1 MTIVFNTR
9 KKQLAILISTACLSM
24 SSAFASSCGGVTG
37 GNVTIVNNSTIDTC
51 ALAAGESIVIMPT
64 GTLARDD
71 EYGGSIGVLV
81 SNGISAGV
89 INNQGV
95 IERQSSGIQLD
106 NGTSVTGITNASNA
120 MITTD
125 ETGIL
130 IQGATINGQLSNAGT
145 INARTGGIQILNG
158 VISQG
163 ISNTGSISNNE
174 NDGIGISN
182 SSTITGGIR
191 NGINGTI
198 QSGRAGIMVSD
209 STVNGGI
216 SNAGTIDGGEGGAVH
231 IGYGGIIN
239 GNITN
244 TGILRNLNGDAA
256 LRLTGGT
263 VNGKVL
269 NSGTIS
275 GGEFNPGIFV
285 DDSSKITGEIVN
297 DVSGSIL
304 SGNIGITVLR
314 SDIGGITNAG
324 LIDGAEGGPG
334 GMGIVVALSTVQG
347 NITNSG
353 TINAANGYAILIQNS
368 TLNGKII
375 NSGTL
380 SGLKAIDIIKDQV
393 PFSLNAPITIDNS
406 GTLDGAV
413 TLADSILNL
422 NGNTARVTGA
432 VQGVGSV
439 VNVNGNFSAQNTFDV
454 GTFNVTRG
462 GTFNAAYAIRAA
474 DGLNNNGTL
483 AVKANTPFTVDGNYV
498 QAADASF
505 RTEVLSATNYGQM
518 TVNGTA
524 VLAAGTGIDVR
535 VSSLATLAPN
545 TVLAGIIK
553 ATALQASTFKVTDDS
568 ALFNFAG
575 VVNGNNVDLLVSQAS
590 TVYGSTVD
598 NRNFV
603 GAGAARELDKLIAGS
618 NGNGDMG
625 TVVTALGR
633 LSNSKQV
640 SDAVKQTLPLMT
652 GATASAAAAAI
663 NQTGRIVQARQ
674 DSNLGLS
681 TGEDVISDKQIWAKP
696 FGSWAKQGDRNGVSG
711 FDARTGGLV
720 VGADG
725 VLTEHDRLGAA
736 FAYAHTNVSGNDSS
750 TAQSAK
756 IDSYQAMLYGSHSID
771 ERTELSWQGDLGL
784 NRTDGERGINFGGLN
799 RRATSNYNGW
809 SAHVGTGVARVF
821 SLNDAISVA
830 PSLRLD
836 YTSLTTRGYTETG
849 AGALNL
855 QVDSQRT
862 EELIVAAES
871 KLSYAVAADT
881 TIVANLGV
889 GYNLLAKS
897 AQITSTFVGG
907 GSAFST
913 EGLEPSPWTLRG
925 GAGLILHRQGGTEVT
940 ARYDA
945 EANRSGFSNQTV
957 SLKVRQSF

>member
-1 MTIVFNTR
+1 
-9 KKQLAILISTACLSM
+9 LSTAAP
-24 SSAFASSCGGVTG
+24 SSATHGF
-37 GNVTIVNNSTIDTC
+37 
-51 ALAAGESIVIMPT
+51 
-64 GTLARDD
+64 
-71 EYGGSIGVLV
+71 
-81 SNGISAGV
+81 GINLQYA
-89 INNQGV
+89 
-95 IERQSSGIQLD
+95 E
-106 NGTSVTGITNASNA
+106 
-120 MITTD
+120 
-125 ETGIL
+125 
-130 IQGATINGQLSNAGT
+130 IQGDLINT
-145 INARTGGIQILNG
+145 
-158 VISQG
+158 
-163 ISNTGSISNNE
+163 
-174 NDGIGISN
+174 
-182 SSTITGGIR
+182 
-191 NGINGTI
+191 
-198 QSGRAGIMVSD
+198 
-209 STVNGGI
+209 
-216 SNAGTIDGGEGGAVH
+216 
-231 IGYGGIIN
+231 
-239 GNITN
+239 
-244 TGILRNLNGDAA
+244 
-256 LRLTGGT
+256 
-263 VNGKVL
+263 
-269 NSGTIS
+269 GTIS
-275 GGEFNPGIFV
+275 APEQV
-285 DDSSKITGEIVN
+285 
-297 DVSGSIL
+297 
-304 SGNIGITVLR
+304 
-314 SDIGGITNAG
+314 
-324 LIDGAEGGPG
+324 
-334 GMGIVVALSTVQG
+334 
-347 NITNSG
+347 
-353 TINAANGYAILIQNS
+353 AILLEES
-368 TLNGKII
+368 SVTGKII
-375 NSGTL
+375 NSGTI
-380 SGLKAIDIIKDQV
+380 SGSKAIVINNV
-393 PFSLNAPITIDNS
+393 AAGTVTIDNS
-406 GTLDGAV
+406 GTLDGQV
-413 TLADSILNL
+413 ELSKDILNL
-422 NGNTARVTGA
+422 NGNNAHVTGA
-432 VQGVGSV
+432 VIGSEAT
-439 VNVNGNFSAQNTFDV
+439 VNVNGNFTAQNGFNV
-454 GTFNVTRG
+454 GTFNVARG
-462 GTFNAAYAIRAA
+462 AVFNAANTVIVASA
-474 DGLNNNGTL
+474 LNNSGML
-483 AVKANTPFTVDGNYV
+483 AVKAATPFTVTGNYN
-498 QAADASF
+498 QAADATF

-674 DSNLGLS
+674 DANLGLS

-720 VGADG
+720 IGADG

-736 FAYAHTNVSGNDSS
+736 FAYAHTNVNGNDSS

-771 ERTELSWQGDLGL
+771 ERTELSWQGDVGI
-784 NRTDGERGINFGGLN
+784 NRTDGERSINFGGLS
-799 RRATSNYNGW
+799 RRAASSYNGW

-821 SLNDAISVA
+821 SLTDALSVA

-871 KLSYAVAADT
+871 KLSYAVATDT

-897 AQITSTFVGG
+897 AQIH
-907 GSAFST
+907 
-913 EGLEPSPWTLRG
+913 LDLCRRRQR
-925 GAGLILHRQGGTEVT
+925 ILDR
-940 ARYDA
+940 
-945 EANRSGFSNQTV
+945 RSGTV
-957 SLKVRQSF
+957 AMEHSWRRRPDPASPGRHRSHGTL